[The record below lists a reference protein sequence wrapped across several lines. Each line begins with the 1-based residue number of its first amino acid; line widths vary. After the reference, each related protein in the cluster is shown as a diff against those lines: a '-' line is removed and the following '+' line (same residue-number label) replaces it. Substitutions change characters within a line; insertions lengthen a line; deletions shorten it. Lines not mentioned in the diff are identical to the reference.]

1 MGFSGVLDKLGLAD
15 IVGVCPD
22 PVYLH
27 HPADPAAGH
36 REARYPVKGLGAG
49 VGLLGVIHSAL
60 LVLSKSFN
68 NSTLPLHRRDCK
80 LKSVNVTRKPQENKG
95 TVNFLDI
102 TMLCGTMF
110 YGRGDMSEQELSR
123 DIILYYG
130 GISRYGYHLLS
141 DELEKRPNKKNQ
153 VCFALVTYGG
163 EPDAAYRIARALNN
177 HYKRVEVLIADVCK
191 SAGTLVCI
199 GADAIVFGDRGELGP
214 LDIQLAKPDE
224 LFESQ
229 SGLTITDAL
238 NTIREKLLDSFKR
251 YLLEIRK
258 GTRLSTKLAA
268 DISVQLAA
276 SIVNPIAAQIDP
288 LTLGNH
294 VRTMQIATAYGDR
307 LNQTKKSLQ
316 DGALERLVGEYPC
329 HSFVIDRKEAKTLF
343 VNVDKPEGET
353 LGIYLS
359 IRDIIMRLKSGDTHV
374 NYLEKRA
381 DNGNINDTTTNS
393 NAPEGEAGADTT
405 EHSQTSGAE
414 FE

>member
-1 MGFSGVLDKLGLAD
+1 M
-15 IVGVCPD
+15 P
-22 PVYLH
+22 
-27 HPADPAAGH
+27 
-36 REARYPVKGLGAG
+36 
-49 VGLLGVIHSAL
+49 
-60 LVLSKSFN
+60 
-68 NSTLPLHRRDCK
+68 
-80 LKSVNVTRKPQENKG
+80 
-95 TVNFLDI
+95 
-102 TMLCGTMF
+102 
-110 YGRGDMSEQELSR
+110 EQELSR
-123 DIILYYG
+123 DIILYAG

-141 DELEKRPNKKNQ
+141 DELERKQNKKNK

-177 HYKRVEVLIADVCK
+177 HYERVEVLIADVCK

-199 GADAIVFGDRGELGP
+199 GADAIIFGDRGELGP

-251 YLLEIRK
+251 YLVEIRK

-307 LNQTKKSLQ
+307 LNQIKNSLKE
-316 DGALERLVGEYPC
+316 GALERLVGEYPC
-329 HSFVIDRKEAKTLF
+329 HSFVIDRKEAKSMF
-343 VNVDKPEGET
+343 VNVDKPEGEM
-353 LGIYLS
+353 LDIYRI
-359 IRDIIMRLKSGDTHV
+359 IRNIIMSLKSGDTFV
-374 NYLEKRA
+374 KYLERRA
-381 DNGNINDTTTNS
+381 DDDNTNDTTTNPS
-393 NAPEGEAGADTT
+393 ASEGEAGANTT
-405 EHSQTSGAE
+405 EHPQTSGAE